1 METIYLN
8 ELLGNGYQPRKV
20 RDKLREVV
28 KHKIENEEE
37 IFPGIYGIDREKRR
51 ITEVLMTGRGVL
63 LTGQYGTAKTEI
75 SKTVRKL
82 LEEYHKKHEVFFP
95 ASCPVQEEPFNIAY
109 SLGIPGLENEGYKL
123 EEACPICRNR
133 YCNGNKADPK
143 DIELLKFK
151 KPVEGRG
158 FARVQS
164 GSDVTPDEIIGTYNL
179 TKLAELG
186 NPFDPEVFQPGKI
199 GQASGGILFVDELG
213 KLCESGQYALIQASE
228 EGSVTPSKSR
238 ETFPV
243 DELLI
248 TTTNPVDE
256 DNIIGA
262 VFDRLVSIKIP
273 IVEYKDE
280 IKILEKSLDKKGY
293 DNAPY
298 VPKLFRDTIV
308 KTVRDIRKSND
319 ELEIGPRTSINAG
332 LVARESAFY
341 DGREFANYCD
351 MKEGIYT
358 AILGKSFFDDK
369 EDTEKAIE
377 NNLPEIDKQI
387 SNMFN
392 GFNLDVGIEKLKEL
406 DIDSSFSP
414 VNIKKALDAPEVKSF
429 VDKVGE
435 IETLD
440 GEKLYEVV
448 GIYYQA
454 CAQSCKNGQ

>member
-8 ELLGNGYQPRKV
+8 ELIGNGYKPRKV
-20 RDKLREVV
+20 GDKLREVV
-28 KHKIENEEE
+28 KGKIENEEE
-37 IFPGIYGIDREKRR
+37 IFPEIYGLDREKRR
-51 ITEVLMTGRGVL
+51 IAEVLMTGKGIL

-82 LEEYHKKHEVFFP
+82 LEEYHKKHEVFYP

-109 SLGIPGLENEGYKL
+109 SLGIPEVKNNGYKL
-123 EEACPICRNR
+123 EDACPICRSN

-143 DIELLKFK
+143 DIELLKFE
-151 KPVEGRG
+151 KPVEGKG

-186 NPFDPEVFQPGKI
+186 DPFDPEVFQPGKI

-248 TTTNPVDE
+248 TTTNPIDE

-262 VFDRLVSIKIP
+262 VFDRLVSIKVP
-273 IVEYKDE
+273 IVGYEDE
-280 IKILEKSLDKKGY
+280 IKILEKSLEKKRY
-293 DNAPY
+293 KNAPY
-298 VPKLFRDTIV
+298 VPKLFREVLV
-308 KTVRDIRKSND
+308 KTVRDIRKSNS

-341 DGREFANYCD
+341 DGRTIANYCD
-351 MKEGIYT
+351 VKEGLYT
-358 AILGKSFFDDK
+358 AVLGKSLFDDK
-369 EDTEKAIE
+369 EDIEEAIK
-377 NNLPEIDKQI
+377 NNLPDI
-387 SNMFN
+387 SKYISEVF
-392 GFNLDVGIEKLKEL
+392 GDVDLETGRRDLFVNAVKKIENFDEEKLDEL
-406 DIDSSFSP
+406 
-414 VNIKKALDAPEVKSF
+414 VEV
-429 VDKVGE
+429 
-435 IETLD
+435 
-440 GEKLYEVV
+440 
-448 GIYYQA
+448 YYQA
-454 CAQSCKNGQ
+454 YVKGCENDG